1 MLYCLGSAG
10 NPMESTMRAAFMS
23 AQKGINA
30 NA

>member
-10 NPMESTMRAAFMS
+10 DPMESTMRAAFMS
-23 AQKGINA
+23 TQEGIDA